1 MKQIYKELMAVFLN
15 WGSLRMGNGDHFAMM
30 HEAVVET
37 QFKAYVFLIASFYVI

>member
-15 WGSLRMGNGDHFAMM
+15 WGSFYEGPSAHFAMM